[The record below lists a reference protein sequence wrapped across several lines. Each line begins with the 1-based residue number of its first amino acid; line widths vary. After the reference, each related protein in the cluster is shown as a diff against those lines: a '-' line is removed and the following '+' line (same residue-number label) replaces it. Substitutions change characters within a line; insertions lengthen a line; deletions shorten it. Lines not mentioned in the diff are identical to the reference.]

1 MTQQDMT
8 QAIGKKSETDHR
20 ILFLGDIVGRAARN
34 AVNTQLPE
42 IKMHHEIDAAVVNC
56 ENAAGGF
63 GVTPDICEGLFEAGC
78 DVLTTGNHVF
88 DKGEISPYLGRQQ
101 RLIRPVNMGPEYPGS
116 GQVIVTLETGMRL
129 AVVNVMCNLFMAE
142 NANAFM
148 AMKQVMQTLILGR
161 DADVIVVDVHG
172 EATSEKTA
180 MGHFLDGQV
189 SLVVGTHTHVPTA
202 DHRILASGTAYLT
215 DAGMC
220 GNYDSVIG
228 MEKLVAT
235 SRFTGERKGSLSVAS
250 GEPSLCGLVVDIA
263 KQTGLARA
271 VYPFRKG
278 GVISPAG

>member
-1 MTQQDMT
+1 MTQQAMM
-8 QAIGKKSETDHR
+8 QAIGKKAETDYR

-34 AVNTQLPE
+34 AVGAQLAE
-42 IKMHHEIDAAVVNC
+42 IKSHYTIDAAIVNC

-63 GVTPDICEGLFEAGC
+63 GVTPDICDRLFEAGC

-88 DKGEISPYLGRQQ
+88 DKGEISPYIGRET
-101 RLIRPVNMGPEYPGS
+101 RLIRPLNMGAEYPGA
-116 GQVIVTLETGMRL
+116 GYVIIQCAGGMRL

-148 AMKQVMQTLILGR
+148 TMKQLMQKLALGEN
-161 DADVIVVDVHG
+161 ADVIVVDVHG

-202 DHRILASGTAYLT
+202 DHRILLAGTAYLT

-228 MEKLVAT
+228 MDKLAAT

-250 GEPSLCGLVVDIA
+250 GEPTICGLVVDVSQ
-263 KQTGLARA
+263 QTGLASA
-271 VYPFRKG
+271 IYPFRKDG
-278 GVISPAG
+278 ALSPAG